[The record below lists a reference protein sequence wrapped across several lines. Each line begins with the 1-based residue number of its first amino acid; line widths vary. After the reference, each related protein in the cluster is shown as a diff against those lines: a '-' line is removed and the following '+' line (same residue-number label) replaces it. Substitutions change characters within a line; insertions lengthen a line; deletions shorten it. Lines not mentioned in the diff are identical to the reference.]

1 MKEQMKEPIILEI
14 ISASSKNIVDTV
26 KQSLKRALP
35 LEFLEKT
42 TDEKVKLLIS
52 AGIPEFKAK
61 GNKIGFEA
69 SNEILEKINQAIS
82 SIEKSNVEK
91 CQQM

>member
-1 MKEQMKEPIILEI
+1 MKEPIILEI

>member
-52 AGIPEFKAK
+52 AGILEFKAK

-69 SNEILEKINQAIS
+69 SNEILEKINQAIN